1 MPLLRCR
8 VGWVGVGGVW
18 RGWRGGGGGGGS
30 AGDVF
35 VGISLL
41 CSRSLGSSYLG
52 SPYGDIQQAGLYN
65 NPV

>member
-1 MPLLRCR
+1 M
-8 VGWVGVGGVW
+8 GGLF
-18 RGWRGGGGGGGS
+18 GGGGGGGGS